1 MGIIT
6 VNVFKNWCPVINLRD
21 IPTLYLNYQNA
32 ARLFHP
38 NAKKYLLSSLLV
50 GIYIA
55 IYNVLYNLYLVNLGF
70 GENVI
75 GDIIGAYALGTSLGG
90 IPASIFYSR
99 RGGKFNFAISVL
111 LMCLTLILRATI
123 ITRIWLILLAVLGGL
138 ANSFY
143 FVSIFPYIST
153 QSTPEERSYLFGS
166 NMAVWTGSAILGSFL
181 AGQLPG
187 LVQLHPAVATAVT
200 AKRIALLIAAGL
212 VLFALIP
219 ILRMRTSQDQ
229 NQDGQTAAPGLAKPK
244 FVQNWSII
252 FLLAVML
259 GISGLAVGLTIP
271 FINIFFSNALQLSDA
286 IIGTIYSLSQFGA
299 LVSALFVPLVV
310 KRFGLIKGP
319 SLLYGGNAFFLLLMG
334 FSLSALAIVASY
346 LVSVSLE
353 RLADAPL
360 QNMVMEMVPT
370 QDRGAMSGVRLL
382 TNYGVQAISGVVGGR
397 ILFHLGYSSLFFIA
411 AGINLITGAVIW
423 VLFNKRQEE
432 LETSQLTA
440 SQAG

>member
-1 MGIIT
+1 M
-6 VNVFKNWCPVINLRD
+6 INLRD
-21 IPTLYLNYQNA
+21 IPTLYLDYQNA
-32 ARLFHP
+32 FRQFHP

-55 IYNVLYNLYLVNLGF
+55 IYNVLYNLYLVNLGY

-99 RGGKFNFAISVL
+99 RGGKFNFGVSVL
-111 LMCLTLILRATI
+111 LMCLTLTLRATI
-123 ITRIWLILLAVLGGL
+123 TSQLWLILLAVLGGL

-181 AGQLPG
+181 AGQLPS
-187 LVQLHPAVATAVT
+187 LFQLHPAVTTAIT
-200 AKRIALLIAAGL
+200 AKRFALLLAAAL
-212 VLFALIP
+212 VLLALIP
-219 ILRMRTSQDQ
+219 ILRMKANPEHPREKHPLSSTS
-229 NQDGQTAAPGLAKPK
+229 LKPK

-252 FLLAVML
+252 ALLAVML

-286 IIGTIYSLSQFGA
+286 VIGSIYSLSQFGA
-299 LVSALFVPLVV
+299 LLSALFVPLVV

-319 SLLYGGNAFFLLLMG
+319 SLLYGSNAVFLLLMG
-334 FSLSALAIVASY
+334 FSLPALAITASY
-346 LVSVSLE
+346 LISVSLE

-370 QDRGAMSGVRLL
+370 QDRGAMSGIRLL

-411 AGINLITGAVIW
+411 AAINLLTGVVIW

-440 SQAG
+440 TQPG

>member
-1 MGIIT
+1 LA
-6 VNVFKNWCPVINLRD
+6 KLRD
-21 IPTLYLNYQNA
+21 IPALYLDYQNA
-32 ARLFHP
+32 FRLFHP
-38 NAKKYLLSSLLV
+38 NAKKYLFSSLLV
-50 GIYIA
+50 GLYIA
-55 IYNVLYNLYLVNLGF
+55 IYNVLYNLYLVDLGF
-70 GENVI
+70 GEHVI

-99 RGGKFNFAISVL
+99 RGGKFNFAASVL
-111 LMCLTLILRATI
+111 LMCLSLIFRATI
-123 ITRIWLILLAVLGGL
+123 TTRLWLILLAVLGGL

-143 FVSIFPYIST
+143 FVSIFPYISS

-187 LVQLHPAVATAVT
+187 LAQLLPAVTT
-200 AKRIALLIAAGL
+200 SISAKRIALLIAAGL
-212 VLFALIP
+212 VLLALIP
-219 ILRMRTSQDQ
+219 ILRMQKNRESIQPE
-229 NQDGQTAAPGLAKPK
+229 GPPSPSPMKPGL
-244 FVQNWSII
+244 FQNWSTIL
-252 FLLAVML
+252 LLAVML

-286 IIGTIYSLSQFGA
+286 VIGTIYSLSQFGA

-319 SLLYGGNAFFLLLMG
+319 SLLYGGNAVFLLLMG
-334 FSLSALAIVASY
+334 FSLPALAIIAVY
-346 LVSVSLE
+346 LISVSLE

-370 QDRGAMSGVRLL
+370 QDRGTMSGIRLL
-382 TNYGVQAISGVVGGR
+382 TNYGVQAVSGVVGGR

-411 AGINLITGAVIW
+411 AGINLLTGVVIW
-423 VLFNKRQEE
+423 VLFNKRQDE
-432 LETSQLTA
+432 LETSRLTA
-440 SQAG
+440 AQPG